1 MGCHFLFQ
9 GIFPTQRLSPVP
21 PALAGG
27 FFTLKLPR
35 KPNYCITNFLVQ
47 KKKHNTG
54 EGGPL
59 GVWRQH
65 MLLLE
70 MEGREGLSEA
80 RADKC
85 PVAGPVSNTG
95 IPATWTIRSN
105 RPNGVRGIS
114 GKKRCYVEC
123 VESPRKRVPW
133 IKAMQLASRWI
144 ICLLKKQLQL
154 WYWALKETECLTM
167 WDQVTMSPGLFIL
180 SWILLYPRSPKAKKW
195 KWSRSVMS
203 DSLRPHG
210 L

>member
-1 MGCHFLFQ
+1 
-9 GIFPTQRLSPVP
+9 
-21 PALAGG
+21 
-27 FFTLKLPR
+27 
-35 KPNYCITNFLVQ
+35 
-47 KKKHNTG
+47 
-54 EGGPL
+54 
-59 GVWRQH
+59 

-133 IKAMQLASRWI
+133 IKAMQLASR
-144 ICLLKKQLQL
+144 
-154 WYWALKETECLTM
+154 
-167 WDQVTMSPGLFIL
+167 
-180 SWILLYPRSPKAKKW
+180 
-195 KWSRSVMS
+195 
-203 DSLRPHG
+203 
-210 L
+210 